1 MIHRAPL
8 STHER
13 FVSFLIEHYGGAF
26 PTWLAP
32 EQVRVLPLSEKLLDY
47 ADHIGQRLR
56 QHQIRCEV
64 DRSDEKLGKKIRS
77 GTIRKIPILL
87 VVGDQEREG
96 ESVNVRRYGIDEQRT
111 LKLAEFEDL
120 LLAEVKQRRH
130 VQSWDDVE
138 ALKA

>member
-1 MIHRAPL
+1 M
-8 STHER
+8 
-13 FVSFLIEHYGGAF
+13 SFLIEHYGGAF

-77 GTIRKIPILL
+77 GTIRKIPIF
-87 VVGDQEREG
+87 Q
-96 ESVNVRRYGIDEQRT
+96 NINI
-111 LKLAEFEDL
+111 
-120 LLAEVKQRRH
+120 
-130 VQSWDDVE
+130 
-138 ALKA
+138 